1 MQTECN
7 VYACLRMVMKQDLST
22 SLYVINNYLTHL
34 LEWTAEYKHI
44 DKNLRLS
51 KIYFNVILLTC
62 M

>member
-34 LEWTAEYKHI
+34 LEWTAEYWQAYWQKF
-44 DKNLRLS
+44 KV
-51 KIYFNVILLTC
+51 K
-62 M
+62 